1 MRLRQRPNRQG
12 PDSRQAGST
21 RQTGSRQTMSRQTGS
36 RETGLGWWAG
46 AGRRVGR
53 APQSAHHSG
62 LEGTVGCTTFTKRVQ
77 GHRRLHDISWQAHTV
92 QACSTSHTRRRGT
105 AVASRTAHQPGQEQR
120 SRCRVHRPLGRSP
133 FGVPVGQCD
142 RDRKHKLLLDSFFAW
157 SYRPR
162 IYPYHIISTD
172 KDPRSSSDRVSYP
185 TVHIDRVSL
194 SVLH

>member
-92 QACSTSHTRRRGT
+92 QAYPTSHSRRRGT
-105 AVASRTAHQPGQEQR
+105 AVASRSAHRRRHPLLTRRLAGLLVLPGLSADDRHKSMYSGICCR
-120 SRCRVHRPLGRSP
+120 S
-133 FGVPVGQCD
+133 
-142 RDRKHKLLLDSFFAW
+142 
-157 SYRPR
+157 
-162 IYPYHIISTD
+162 
-172 KDPRSSSDRVSYP
+172 
-185 TVHIDRVSL
+185 
-194 SVLH
+194 